1 MAKKRLKDIAEEYG
15 ISFQQAQDLAFNILD
30 EIAITGKGKNTW
42 INEVGQDLL
51 DDNIEMII
59 KKPKIYRGTIR
70 NIAPNPRFAFVSVK
84 EKNGCVRMEIPRKY
98 VRYMKTSRMVYLEQ
112 TNEEGEEERYTM
124 IVPKIV

>member
-42 INEVGQDLL
+42 INEVGQDLH
-51 DDNIEMII
+51 DDNIEMLI
-59 KKPKIYRGTIR
+59 KKPKIYRGKIR

-84 EKNGCVRMEIPRKY
+84 EKNGCIKMEIPRKY

>member
-59 KKPKIYRGTIR
+59 KKPKIYRGMIR

-84 EKNGCVRMEIPRKY
+84 EKNGCVKMEIPRKY
-98 VRYMKTSRMVYLEQ
+98 VRYMKQSRMVYLEQ

>member
-51 DDNIEMII
+51 DDNIEMLI
-59 KKPKIYRGTIR
+59 KKRTDALR
-70 NIAPNPRFAFVSVK
+70 W
-84 EKNGCVRMEIPRKY
+84 
-98 VRYMKTSRMVYLEQ
+98 RYPENM
-112 TNEEGEEERYTM
+112 
-124 IVPKIV
+124 